1 VGFKCVDQF
10 ITLVGGVVYYIHTS
24 VRNLNLSTDYLPQIM
39 QLFFGIL
46 LAIVIAYLAYRARSL
61 DRSGAFAA
69 FIVGTVIFGLGGWG
83 WAILLLTFFIT
94 SSGLS
99 RMFKDRKREANEKYA
114 KGGQRDAG
122 QVFGNGGIPALF
134 AALHLFFPEATWPWL
149 GFAAS
154 LAAVNADTWATEL
167 GVLNPTSPR
176 LITALRKVVEKGTSG
191 GVSLVGTL
199 ASLAGA
205 GVIGLLAA
213 LLPAL
218 SAVEGAPTG
227 IDWSLFLWVT
237 IAGLLGALF
246 DSLLGAT
253 VQAIYY
259 CPACQKDTERH
270 PTHSCGTGTTQI
282 RGWSWLENDWVNFAC
297 GAFGVGVILGYFL
310 FV

>member
-1 VGFKCVDQF
+1 
-10 ITLVGGVVYYIHTS
+10 
-24 VRNLNLSTDYLPQIM
+24 M
-39 QLFFGIL
+39 QLLFGIL
-46 LAIVIAYLAYRARSL
+46 LAIIIAYLAFRARSL
-61 DRSGAFAA
+61 NRGGAYAA
-69 FIVGTVIFGLGGWG
+69 FIVGMVIFGLGGWG
-83 WAILLLTFFIT
+83 WAILLLTFFVT
-94 SSGLS
+94 SSALS
-99 RMFKDRKREANEKYA
+99 RMFKERKREANEKYA

-134 AALHLFFPEATWPWL
+134 AALSVFFPEATWPWL

-176 LITALRKVVEKGTSG
+176 LITDLRKVVEKGTSG
-191 GVSLVGTL
+191 AVSLVGTL

-205 GVIGLLAA
+205 GVIGFLAA
-213 LLPAL
+213 LL
-218 SAVEGAPTG
+218 SPTG
-227 IDWSLFLWVT
+227 IDLSFFLWVT

-259 CPACQKDTERH
+259 CPFCQKETERN

-282 RGWSWLENDWVNFAC
+282 RGWRWLSNDWVNFTC
-297 GAFGVGVILGYFL
+297 GAFGTVIALLFL
-310 FV
+310 